1 MERRGQIKKFVLQNF
16 LFSDNEAAIGDEDPL
31 IRGGVVD
38 SIGIHELIVFLEH
51 SFQISVSPEEMTPA
65 IFDSI
70 RSVDEFV
77 TRKLEA

>member
-1 MERRGQIKKFVLQNF
+1 MERRGQIKQFVLQNF

-38 SIGIHELIVFLEH
+38 SIGIHELIVFLERN
-51 SFQISVSPEEMTPA
+51 FQISVSPEEMTPA

-77 TRKLEA
+77 TRKLAI

>member
-1 MERRGQIKKFVLQNF
+1 MERRGQIKQFVLQNF
-16 LFSDNEAAIGDEDPL
+16 LFSDNESAIGDEDPL

-38 SIGIHELIVFLEH
+38 SIGIHELIVFLERN
-51 SFQISVSPEEMTPA
+51 FQISVSPEEMTPA

-77 TRKLEA
+77 TRKLAI